1 MKRLLLPIV
10 LLGLLSGEAVAQQRN
25 FILSNIDHRGYVS
38 FTAGYSLPGCN
49 TPFGKNTENMMG
61 VGQFAQ
67 TSVGYRIGRRLG
79 AVASYSYGTNTI
91 QKDALLNGIGQ
102 NLDPANW
109 DTQATNCILQSLM
122 AGPLLMV
129 PVGRFQF
136 DFQLTAGVA
145 QSTSSRIELNSLGRE
160 QPISYK
166 TPSQSTHAFAA
177 GAGATARFKLNRW
190 LAVHTS
196 LQYITANLKY
206 SDLQQEIRLGNQRS
220 IEPITAHQPLGM
232 LNLGGGFSVIF

>member
-10 LLGLLSGEAVAQQRN
+10 ILGLLSGEAIAQQRN

-38 FTAGYSLPGCN
+38 FTAGYSLPSCN
-49 TPFGKNTENMMG
+49 TPFGKNTEDMMG

-79 AVASYSYGTNTI
+79 AVASYSYGTNAI
-91 QKDALLNGIGQ
+91 QKDVLLHSVGQ
-102 NLDPANW
+102 NVNPANW
-109 DTQATNCILQSLM
+109 DTHATNCTLQTLM

-145 QSTSSRIELNSLGRE
+145 QSTSSNIELNSLGRE

-166 TPSQSTHAFAA
+166 TPSQSTYSLAA

-196 LQYITANLKY
+196 LQYITANPKY

-220 IEPITAHQPLGM
+220 IEALSARQPLGM
-232 LNLGGGFSVIF
+232 LNWGGGFAVIF

>member
-25 FILSNIDHRGYVS
+25 FILSNIDHKGFVS

-49 TPFGKNTENMMG
+49 TPFGRNTDDIMG

-67 TSVGYRIGRRLG
+67 TSVGYRFGRRLG
-79 AVASYSYGTNTI
+79 AVATYSYGTNTI
-91 QKDALLNGIGQ
+91 QQDALLHSIGQ
-102 NLDPANW
+102 NVNPANW
-109 DTQATNCILQSLM
+109 DTHATNCTLQSLM

-129 PVGRFQF
+129 PAGRFQF

-145 QSTSSRIELNSLGRE
+145 QSTSSSIELNSLGKE
-160 QPISYK
+160 QPVSYK
-166 TPSQSTHAFAA
+166 TPSQSTYAIAA
-177 GAGATARFKLNRW
+177 GAGATVRFKLNRW

-196 LQYITANLKY
+196 LQYITANPKY
-206 SDLQQEIRLGNQRS
+206 TDLQQEIRLGNQRS
-220 IEPITAHQPLGM
+220 FEPLTARQPLGM
-232 LNLGGGFSVIF
+232 LNWGGGVSFIF